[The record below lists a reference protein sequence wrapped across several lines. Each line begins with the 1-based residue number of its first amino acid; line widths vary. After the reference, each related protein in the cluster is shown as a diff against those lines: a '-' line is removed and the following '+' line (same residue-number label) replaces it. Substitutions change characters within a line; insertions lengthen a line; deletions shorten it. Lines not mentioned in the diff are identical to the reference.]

1 MKPNNGSEHKKG
13 IGHYMYVA
21 YSASYNAL
29 LSRYMKAIKRF
40 IKKASY
46 AWILLGVF
54 CMLAGLLV
62 MLDRELQIL
71 KETQT
76 VWEESLEA
84 MRVLFEAGLYMSPAV
99 YQMEA
104 YLAGVQS
111 GIVDVQ
117 ETILTTEA
125 ALCLMLSEQPHHIDR
140 SQYEKFVMPSE
151 LHVGLPLRLLEARPD
166 VRQAALH
173 ARPSESASQERPT

>member
-54 CMLAGLLV
+54 CLAGRPAC
-62 MLDRELQIL
+62 DAFGSPFAC
-71 KETQT
+71 
-76 VWEESLEA
+76 SLPVP
-84 MRVLFEAGLYMSPAV
+84 MYVR
-99 YQMEA
+99 
-104 YLAGVQS
+104 
-111 GIVDVQ
+111 
-117 ETILTTEA
+117 
-125 ALCLMLSEQPHHIDR
+125 LSETWR
-140 SQYEKFVMPSE
+140 LPSTN
-151 LHVGLPLRLLEARPD
+151 AS
-166 VRQAALH
+166 
-173 ARPSESASQERPT
+173 RPSKPSIPTSR